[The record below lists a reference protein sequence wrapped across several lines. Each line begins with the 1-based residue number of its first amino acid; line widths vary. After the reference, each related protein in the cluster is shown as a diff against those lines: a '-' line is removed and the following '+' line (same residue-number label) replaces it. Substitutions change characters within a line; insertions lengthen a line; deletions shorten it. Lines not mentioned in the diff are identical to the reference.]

1 MEADLRRVVEDYL
14 QRLRRSMR
22 GASADVQAEALDEI
36 RAHIEDALAAQ
47 PQAELGDVLDVLERL
62 GRPEHYGRDMA
73 LYMMVGRGYRDW
85 SLPHMLRSTAF
96 WASRT
101 LAGAVVVPIFGLLFA
116 AAIGATVSGAWG
128 LAGGE
133 MILPGGFPVPMGDWW
148 RPSADR
154 YRSALV
160 LMLAGLIFLGLLVA
174 AVRWFVGQYVRHALP
189 PGGDE
194 GQAAAPWA
202 RRTERRILILSA
214 LGFGTNLLAGFAS
227 GAYALRVVPGPA
239 IMPVLPPDFGRS
251 PLAMLAG
258 LGLVVLALSPVL
270 GVLWS
275 ALVEAG
281 SDDR

>member
-1 MEADLRRVVEDYL
+1 MEADLQRVMDEYL
-14 QRLRRSMR
+14 LRLRRSMR
-22 GASADVQAEALDEI
+22 GASADVVRESTDEL

-47 PQAELGDVLDVLERL
+47 SRPDLGQLLDVLDRL
-62 GRPEHYGRDMA
+62 GRPEDFGRDMA

-85 SLPHMLRSTAF
+85 SLPHMLRSTWF

-116 AAIGATVSGAWG
+116 GAIGATVSGAWG
-128 LAGGE
+128 LAGGG
-133 MILPGGFPVPMGDWW
+133 MILPGGLPVPLGDWW

-154 YRSALV
+154 FRSALL
-160 LMLAGLIFLGLLVA
+160 LMLAGILSLGILVT

-189 PGGDE
+189 PDGDE

-239 IMPVLPPDFGRS
+239 IVPVLPPDFGRS
-251 PLAMLAG
+251 PLALLAG
-258 LGLVVLALSPVL
+258 LGLIVLALSPVL
-270 GVLWS
+270 GVLW
-275 ALVEAG
+275 AAMAEAG